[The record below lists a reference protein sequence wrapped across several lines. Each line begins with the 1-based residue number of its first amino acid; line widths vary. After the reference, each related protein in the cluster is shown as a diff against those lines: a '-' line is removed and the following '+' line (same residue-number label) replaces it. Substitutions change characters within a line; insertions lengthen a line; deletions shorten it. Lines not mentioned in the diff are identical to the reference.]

1 MNKKLFYII
10 LLVVAILFISV
21 GIFLIKNN
29 ETSSNAGAD
38 SGEMNSSTPTPS
50 TIPIQIDNDTGYSVT
65 ANNINSDMALAF
77 LVHSNEDTNQM
88 LKITVNLFNENN
100 EVVFNSEVYVPIL
113 GQNYY
118 ASAVPYV
125 DENGDMLNVK
135 SAQVQISKQGEYN
148 TNLKS
153 DSVYL
158 DYSNQVVERKLQT
171 KLSLTYQGDIP
182 ISNIMGNVVVL
193 KDNQIVALTSFSQET
208 IESGIATTVEV
219 PDITFSGTEKVE
231 DLYDSV
237 LVFIN
242 SFGFSTES

>member
-1 MNKKLFYII
+1 MNKKLHYII

-21 GIFLIKNN
+21 GVFLLKNN
-29 ETSSNAGAD
+29 EISSNEFTD
-38 SGEMNSSTPTPS
+38 SGEMDSSTPMPTA
-50 TIPIQIDNDTGYSVT
+50 IPIQIDNDTGYSVV

-77 LVHSNEDTNQM
+77 LIHSNEETNQM
-88 LKITVNLFNENN
+88 LKITVNLFNENH

-118 ASAVPYV
+118 ANAVPYI

-158 DYSNQVVERKLQT
+158 DYSNQVVERKLET

-182 ISNIMGNVVVL
+182 INNIMGNVVAL
-193 KDNQIVALTSFSQET
+193 KNNQIVALTSFSQET
-208 IESGIATTVEV
+208 VESGIATAIEV
-219 PDITFSGTEKVE
+219 PDITLVGTENVE
-231 DLYDSV
+231 NLYDSV